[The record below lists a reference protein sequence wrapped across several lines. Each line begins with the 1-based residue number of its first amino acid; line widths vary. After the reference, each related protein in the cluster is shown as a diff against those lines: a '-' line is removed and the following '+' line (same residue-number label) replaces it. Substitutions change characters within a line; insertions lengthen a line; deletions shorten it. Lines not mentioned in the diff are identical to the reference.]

1 MAANKAT
8 VSVSA
13 SVLPDD
19 MKVSVGGTII
29 YDLND
34 MAGDDSKWIYYVND
48 IDSSSEVLIPADVG
62 YLGTSGSAGHT
73 TPTRSAAADLLEFV
87 VIKHSGFQSDGTT
100 VSTDNLF
107 INFTHST
114 AAANATGNIVLEP
127 GDVWWGRFAGTA
139 DTACYHASNGLLST
153 GDVWKTAELKFDTPS
168 EVNNIYSLQLRLGA
182 SSSVN
187 VDFEV
192 NDISIV
198 YRTKN
203 IK

>member
-8 VSVSA
+8 VNVSA

-19 MKVSVGGTII
+19 MKVSIGGTIT

-48 IDSSSEVLIPADVG
+48 IDATTEVLIPADVG

-73 TPTRSAAADLLEFV
+73 TPTRSAAGDMLEFV
-87 VIKHSGFQSDGTT
+87 VIKHSGFRSDGTT

-107 INFTHST
+107 INFTHGVD
-114 AAANATGNIVLEP
+114 ADNATGNLVLEP

-139 DTACYHASNGLLST
+139 DTV
-153 GDVWKTAELKFDTPS
+153 D
-168 EVNNIYSLQLRLGA
+168 LQGEA
-182 SSSVN
+182 AA
-187 VDFEV
+187 
-192 NDISIV
+192 NDIKVQIYAV
-198 YRTKN
+198 LDDA
-203 IK
+203 

>member
-1 MAANKAT
+1 MAANRAT

-19 MKVSVGGTII
+19 TKASVGGTIV

-48 IDSSSEVLIPADVG
+48 IDNGSSEVLIPADVG

-73 TPTRSAAADLLEFV
+73 TPTRSAAADLLEFI

-107 INFTHST
+107 INFTHGVD
-114 AAANATGNIVLEP
+114 ADNATGNLVLEP

-139 DTACYHASNGLLST
+139 DTADLTGL
-153 GDVWKTAELKFDTPS
+153 A
-168 EVNNIYSLQLRLGA
+168 A
-182 SSSVN
+182 A
-187 VDFEV
+187 
-192 NDISIV
+192 NDIKVQIYAV
-198 YRTKN
+198 LDDV
-203 IK
+203 